1 MFSILE
7 QQDAVSIEHRL
18 SCFIVLV
25 LIIDY
30 NTLYDALK
38 ELMTHKLFRHLDRF
52 EHSWK

>member
-25 LIIDY
+25 YTVNIMVHKPLHIY
-30 NTLYDALK
+30 
-38 ELMTHKLFRHLDRF
+38 LMSLADPWEIYGILRA
-52 EHSWK
+52 S